1 MDKKVVLVTGASSG
15 IGKAA
20 AKLFYEKGYIVY
32 GTSRREAVE
41 SSDGIA
47 MLKLDV
53 TDDASVQDCVQQVL
67 QREGQID
74 VLVNNAGYG
83 IAGAVEDTSAEEV
96 KSQLETNLVG
106 LHRMCAAVLPVMRR
120 QGGGKIINISSVA
133 GFIAIPYQAFYSVS
147 KYAVEGYSRALRNEV
162 AQFGIRVTI
171 IQPGDTKTG
180 FTKGRVTASGSG
192 KDSAYYERVCKSVA
206 RMERDEQ
213 NGASPES
220 VAKVIFRAAQAKNPP
235 VAVAVGA
242 PYKLIKFALRLM
254 PERFVSFVLGKLY
267 G

>member
-20 AKLFYEKGYIVY
+20 AKLFYEKGYVVY

-162 AQFGIRVTI
+162 V
-171 IQPGDTKTG
+171 
-180 FTKGRVTASGSG
+180 
-192 KDSAYYERVCKSVA
+192 
-206 RMERDEQ
+206 
-213 NGASPES
+213 
-220 VAKVIFRAAQAKNPP
+220 FRAAQAKNPP

>member
-20 AKLFYEKGYIVY
+20 AKLFFEKGYVVY

-171 IQPGDTKTG
+171 VQPGDTKTG